1 MDSMELFEKVAKQG
15 DSVRKLKSEKASK
28 EDIMAAVD
36 LLKQL
41 KVEFKEAT
49 GQDYQPGESTF
60 HQNSTKMIFS
70 HKEYHQMVNQA
81 LLQLNPVEMLLHLGM
96 SKLILTRV
104 SIMINSS
111 NVLDRHQFPEN
122 Y

>member
-28 EDIMAAVD
+28 EDILAAVD

-49 GQDYQPGESTF
+49 GQDYQPGESIF
-60 HQNSTKMIFS
+60 HQ
-70 HKEYHQMVNQA
+70 
-81 LLQLNPVEMLLHLGM
+81 
-96 SKLILTRV
+96 
-104 SIMINSS
+104 
-111 NVLDRHQFPEN
+111 D
-122 Y
+122 

>member
-28 EDIMAAVD
+28 DDIMAAVE

-49 GQDYQPGESTF
+49 GQDYQPGYSILSF
-60 HQNSTKMIFS
+60 FTKFG
-70 HKEYHQMVNQA
+70 Y
-81 LLQLNPVEMLLHLGM
+81 
-96 SKLILTRV
+96 
-104 SIMINSS
+104 
-111 NVLDRHQFPEN
+111 
-122 Y
+122 